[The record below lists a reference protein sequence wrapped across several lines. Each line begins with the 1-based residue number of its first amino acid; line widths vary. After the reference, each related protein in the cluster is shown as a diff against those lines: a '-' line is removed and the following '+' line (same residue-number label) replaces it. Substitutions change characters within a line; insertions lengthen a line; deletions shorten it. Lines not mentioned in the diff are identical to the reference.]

1 MARVVFAWV
10 KGIWEISFRRK
21 RAKKKPNKLLSCEAP
36 DHPAHRST
44 ADINQFFNDTQNIC
58 LDCGLPDH
66 ITAYED
72 MKYLSPVTLLRRW
85 IKFKSCVE
93 FSGWLVRCHTKGN
106 PCGGQRA
113 DAYFSIMRHIAHAD
127 PSFEI
132 SYAYCFNISGSF
144 DSVETLALEAF
155 GRNCRKHM

>member
-1 MARVVFAWV
+1 MARVVFACV

-21 RAKKKPNKLLSCEAP
+21 RGEKKANKLLSWEAP
-36 DHPAHRST
+36 KHPAHRST
-44 ADINQFFNDTQNIC
+44 ADINQFFNDTLNIFA
-58 LDCGLPDH
+58 GSS
-66 ITAYED
+66 I
-72 MKYLSPVTLLRRW
+72 SSQSILRHEIFVSSDVAWLR

-93 FSGWLVRCHTKGN
+93 FSGWFVRCRTKGN

-113 DAYFSIMRHIAHAD
+113 VAYFSIMRHIAHAD